1 MLTPWEVMAD
11 QEDRIP
17 ENSLEFGNY
26 VTRWFLMQGSD
37 TFSSGDIRQ
46 WYETCSV
53 LYNVCVW
60 EAVTALI
67 RVAGGQGAAPTL

>member
-1 MLTPWEVMAD
+1 MAD

-37 TFSSGDIRQ
+37 TFSQGTLGNVWRHA
-46 WYETCSV
+46 WV
-53 LYNVCVW
+53 LTMCV
-60 EAVTALI
+60 
-67 RVAGGQGAAPTL
+67 